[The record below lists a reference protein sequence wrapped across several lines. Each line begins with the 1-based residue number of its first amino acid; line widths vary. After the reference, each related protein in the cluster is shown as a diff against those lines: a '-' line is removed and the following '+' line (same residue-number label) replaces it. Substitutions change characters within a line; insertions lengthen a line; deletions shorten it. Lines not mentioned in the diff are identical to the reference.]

1 MRVGVMKGEVM
12 PLFYSRCRRWCRD
25 FSHTDG
31 GPSSP
36 ALRVPADV
44 ALRAPFREGQLR
56 PAVGAGAEE
65 LLLEPAFA
73 DAQLPGLPRRDL
85 PRRQRGGAGHGEEL
99 LLDPVLLL
107 HPLLDRDPDGV
118 G

>member
-12 PLFYSRCRRWCRD
+12 PLFYSRCRRWGRD
-25 FSHTDG
+25 FSHTGG

-44 ALRAPFREGQLR
+44 ALCAPFREGQLR

-73 DAQLPGLPRRDL
+73 GAPLPPPPPHDL
-85 PRRQRGGAGHGEEL
+85 PRPQRGGPRRGEEL
-99 LLDPVLLL
+99 P
-107 HPLLDRDPDGV
+107 
-118 G
+118 